1 MLICLQ
7 YQRFQCTSAALP
19 QELGELE
26 EADALILARDSDRPS
41 LCIAWNSD
49 CSLHFPCPNASWI
62 TGVMVGNEPSGPLQN
77 SPLASSSS
85 LLAQVIDL
93 AEDAIISIGED
104 QRIVL
109 FNQAAERIFG
119 YSAKQA
125 IGEPLEIL
133 LPERMATLHRTQVKE
148 FAHSGQTTR
157 RKNERAQI
165 RGRRKDGAEFPAEA
179 SISRVD
185 AGGRV
190 LLTVILRDIT
200 ERVAADEKLKESIR
214 EKEALLREIH
224 HRVKNNLQVMS
235 SLLGLQARKVPHQEA
250 RQAFEDSQ
258 GRIHSMA
265 LIHELLCGS
274 PSLTRINM
282 ADYTRQLAG
291 YRLRAHG
298 AAKRIGLTTELDEVY
313 LDLETAVPYGII
325 VNELLTNAF
334 RHGFPS
340 QRAGEVRVSLH
351 EQAGQSVQLIVQDD
365 GVGLPVGFDW
375 QAATSL
381 GFRLVRMLAE
391 QLKANI
397 QVQTRNPTAIQLSF
411 GPR

>member
-1 MLICLQ
+1 
-7 YQRFQCTSAALP
+7 
-19 QELGELE
+19 LE
-26 EADALILARDSDRPS
+26 GADALILARDQNPAPAS
-41 LCIAWNSD
+41 LLEFGLLNR
-49 CSLHFPCPNASWI
+49 LPLPQASWT
-62 TGVMVGNEPSGPLQN
+62 TGVLVDNESSQPLQN
-77 SPLASSSS
+77 PSLAASSS

-93 AEDAIISIGED
+93 AEDAIISVGED

-109 FNQAAERIFG
+109 FNQGAERIFG
-119 YSAKQA
+119 YSAKEA
-125 IGEPLEIL
+125 IGKPLDIL
-133 LPERMATLHRTQVKE
+133 LPERMAKLHRTQVKE

-157 RKNERAQI
+157 RKSERTQI
-165 RGRRKDGAEFPAEA
+165 LGRRKDGTEFPAEA

-200 ERVAADEKLKESIR
+200 QRVAADEKLKESIR

-235 SLLGLQARKVPHQEA
+235 SLLGLQARSIPHQET

-265 LIHELLCGS
+265 LIHEVLCGS
-274 PSLTRINM
+274 PSFTRIDT
-282 ADYTRQLAG
+282 ADYTRQLGA

-298 AAKRIGLTTELDEVY
+298 AGKRIRLTTDLDEVY

-325 VNELLTNAF
+325 LNELLANSL
-334 RHGFPS
+334 RHGFPGE
-340 QRAGEVRVSLH
+340 RAGELKISLRAQPDH
-351 EQAGQSVQLIVQDD
+351 GIQLIVQDD
-365 GVGLPVGFDW
+365 GVGLPDGFDW
-375 QAATSL
+375 HAATSL

-391 QLKANI
+391 QLKAKI
-397 QVQTRNPTAIQLSF
+397 RVQARNPTAIQLSF
-411 GPR
+411 AAR

>member
-1 MLICLQ
+1 MHF
-7 YQRFQCTSAALP
+7 RGPAP
-19 QELGELE
+19 GVGELE
-26 EADALILARDSDRPS
+26 EANASMLARNSDQYS
-41 LCIAWNSD
+41 LPHGCWNSD
-49 CSLHFPCPNASWI
+49 CSIPLPCPKASWI
-62 TGVMVGNEPSGPLQN
+62 SGVIVDSESSEPLQ
-77 SPLASSSS
+77 SSSLTASSS

-119 YSAKQA
+119 YSAQEA
-125 IGEPLEIL
+125 IGKPLDIL
-133 LPERMATLHRTQVKE
+133 LPERMAKLHRSQVRE
-148 FAHSGQTTR
+148 FAHSGLTTR
-157 RKNERAQI
+157 RKNERTQI
-165 RGRRKDGAEFPAEA
+165 RGRRKDGTEFPAEA

-235 SLLGLQARKVPHQEA
+235 SLLGLQARKVPHEEA

-265 LIHELLCGS
+265 LIHEVLCGS
-274 PSLTRINM
+274 PSLTRIDM
-282 ADYTRQLAG
+282 ADYTRQLAA
-291 YRLRAHG
+291 YRSRAHG
-298 AAKRIGLTTELDEVY
+298 AGKRIKLTTDLDEVY

-334 RHGFPS
+334 RHGFPG

-351 EQAGQSVQLIVQDD
+351 EQADKSIQLIVQDD
-365 GVGLPVGFDW
+365 GVGLPDSFNW
-375 QAATSL
+375 HAAPSL

-391 QLKANI
+391 QLKADM
-397 QVQTRNPTAIQLSF
+397 QVQARNPTAIQFRF
-411 GPR
+411 GRR

>member
-1 MLICLQ
+1 M
-7 YQRFQCTSAALP
+7 
-19 QELGELE
+19 
-26 EADALILARDSDRPS
+26 
-41 LCIAWNSD
+41 
-49 CSLHFPCPNASWI
+49 
-62 TGVMVGNEPSGPLQN
+62 
-77 SPLASSSS
+77 
-85 LLAQVIDL
+85 IDL

-119 YSAKQA
+119 YSAEDA
-125 IGEPLEIL
+125 IGKPLDML
-133 LPERMATLHRTQVKE
+133 LPERMAKLHRSQVNE
-148 FAHSGQTTR
+148 FAHSGQTAR
-157 RKNERAQI
+157 RKNDRTQI

-200 ERVAADEKLKESIR
+200 ERVAADDKLKESIR

-235 SLLGLQARKVPHQEA
+235 SLLGLQARKVPQEEA

-265 LIHELLCGS
+265 LIHEVLCES
-274 PSLTRINM
+274 PSLTRIDM
-282 ADYTRQLAG
+282 ADYTRQLG
-291 YRLRAHG
+291 TYRLRAQG
-298 AAKRIGLTTELDEVY
+298 VDKRINLTTDLAEVY
-313 LDLETAVPYGII
+313 LDLENAVPYGII

-334 RHGFPS
+334 RHGFPD
-340 QRAGEVRVSLH
+340 QRSGEIRMSLH
-351 EQAGQSVQLIVQDD
+351 QQADQSIQLIVQDD
-365 GVGLPVGFDW
+365 GVGLPDGFDW
-375 QAATSL
+375 RATPSL

-391 QLKANI
+391 QLRADI
-397 QVQTRNPTAIQLSF
+397 EVQARNPTLIQLSF

>member
-1 MLICLQ
+1 MDNESSEPSQ
-7 YQRFQCTSAALP
+7 
-19 QELGELE
+19 
-26 EADALILARDSDRPS
+26 ILA
-41 LCIAWNSD
+41 
-49 CSLHFPCPNASWI
+49 
-62 TGVMVGNEPSGPLQN
+62 
-77 SPLASSSS
+77 LAASSS

-109 FNQAAERIFG
+109 FNQGAERVFG
-119 YSAKQA
+119 YSAKEA
-125 IGEPLEIL
+125 IGRPLEIL
-133 LPERMATLHRTQVKE
+133 LPERMAKLHRTEVNE
-148 FAHSGQTTR
+148 FVHSGHTTR
-157 RKNERAQI
+157 RKSERTQI
-165 RGRRKDGAEFPAEA
+165 LGRRKDGAEFPAEA

-200 ERVAADEKLKESIR
+200 QRVAADEKLKESIR

-235 SLLGLQARKVPHQEA
+235 SLLGLQARSIPHQEA

-265 LIHELLCGS
+265 LIHEALCGS
-274 PSLTRINM
+274 PSFTRIDI
-282 ADYTRQLAG
+282 ADYTRQMAT

-298 AAKRIGLTTELDEVY
+298 VGKRISLATDLDEVY

-325 VNELLTNAF
+325 LNELLANAL
-334 RHGFPS
+334 RHGFPGE
-340 QRAGEVRVSLH
+340 RAGELRISLRA
-351 EQAGQSVQLIVQDD
+351 QPDQSIQLIVQDD
-365 GVGLPVGFDW
+365 GVGFPDGFNW

-381 GFRLVRMLAE
+381 GFRLARMLAE
-391 QLKANI
+391 QLKAKI
-397 QVQTRNPTAIQLSF
+397 EVQPRHPTAIQLSF
-411 GPR
+411 GAR